1 LTVPQLREF
10 LRHTNV
16 SVKGVIDLEDDSPVD
31 GYEVPAR
38 MREQLFLRMPAG
50 VFPWSANLSRNKD
63 LDHTIAYVPPHSGGP
78 PGQTRI
84 GNLGPLGRSAHRV
97 KTHAPG
103 WRHRQPV
110 PGVFLWRTPHGYWLR
125 VDATGTHLLGKDPS
139 EDDLAGRTRTPLRA
153 PALVPRPASRAE
165 NRLRAKI
172 THVRE
177 LTAHPGLQQEP
188 TSACESVLAG
198 LLRT

>member
-1 LTVPQLREF
+1 
-10 LRHTNV
+10 V

-31 GYEVPAR
+31 GYEVPTR

-50 VFPWSANLSRNKD
+50 VFPWSGNLSRNKD
-63 LDHTIAYVPPHSGGP
+63 LDHTIAYVPPASGGP

-84 GNLGPLGRSAHRV
+84 GNLGPMSRYAHRV

-125 VDATGTHLLGKDPS
+125 VDASGTRLLGKDPS
-139 EDDLAGRTRTPLRA
+139 EDDLAGGVRLPRTRCAPPGWDTRPPTRAQTQLRDRIRHLA
-153 PALVPRPASRAE
+153 AVTTSDRSSRTGSPCEAALAALVRR
-165 NRLRAKI
+165 
-172 THVRE
+172 
-177 LTAHPGLQQEP
+177 
-188 TSACESVLAG
+188 
-198 LLRT
+198 